1 MNLIIRDTTLVSA
14 HSTPSVLT
22 HRDLVIQGDLITEIR
37 HHENEPQRDESGYR
51 ILDGSRWIILPGLVN
66 SHAHTYM
73 AYFRNYGSGLNL
85 HDWLFSKIFPAEG
98 RLSQEDCAWGTA
110 MGLLEMLR
118 GGITSVC
125 DMPLMP
131 ASAMTFVEESGMRVA
146 TGHSVFQ
153 TEFNPP
159 RCQTIFSHFEE
170 AYAAYHNR
178 GNGRMKVFATVHS
191 GYLYPP
197 ESLAE
202 GAAWLQQQG
211 YRVHTHLHETRKEVE
226 DDLRLYG
233 KRPIQRFAELGLLGP
248 QHVAAHCLHLNEQDR
263 ALLSEYQML
272 AVPCPTS
279 NLRLAAGIPQ
289 FTAMKNAGMSVA
301 LGTDGQSSGNGM
313 NLWKEMHLA
322 SLLASVQS
330 DDPGALTDCEV
341 LQMVTSTPAN
351 KLFAEKGERMGV
363 LEAGAKA
370 DLIAISTDAP
380 HFIAL
385 NDPLSAVVHHT
396 LPSDVVLAMVDGELL
411 MEKGQFTKLD
421 EERIRYEVEQRT
433 SILLDGLR

>member
-1 MNLIIRDTTLVSA
+1 MNMIIRDTTLVSA
-14 HSTPSVLT
+14 LPDNPVLT
-22 HRDLVIQGDLITEIR
+22 HRDLVIQDDIITEIR
-37 HHENEPQRDESGYR
+37 LHGERAIQDESGFR
-51 ILDGSRWIILPGLVN
+51 VLNGNRWLILPGLVN

-85 HDWLFSKIFPAEG
+85 HDWLFTKIFPAEG
-98 RLSQEDCAWGTA
+98 RLTEDDCAWGTA

-131 ASAMTFVEESGMRVA
+131 ASAMTLVEQSGMRVA

-153 TEFNPP
+153 TSFNPP
-159 RCQTIFSHFEE
+159 SCSTIFSQFEQ
-170 AYAAYHNR
+170 AHAAYHNR

-197 ESLAE
+197 EALAE
-202 GAAWLQQQG
+202 GAAWLHEKG
-211 YRVHTHLHETRKEVE
+211 YRVHTHLHETRREVE

-233 KRPIQRFAELGLLGP
+233 KTPIQRFAELGLLGP
-248 QHVAAHCLHLNEQDR
+248 HHVAAHCVHLNDQDR
-263 ALLSEYQML
+263 ALLSRHQML

-279 NLRLAAGIPQ
+279 NLRLAAGFPQ
-289 FTAMKNAGMSVA
+289 FVAMKEAGMALA

-322 SLLASVQS
+322 SLLASAQT
-330 DDPGALTDCEV
+330 DNPGALADCEV

-351 KLFAEKGERMGV
+351 KLFAEKGERMGL
-363 LEAGAKA
+363 LEVGAKA

-396 LPSDVVLAMVDGELL
+396 LPSDVVLAMVDGDIL
-411 MEKGQFTKLD
+411 MEQGCFTHLD
-421 EERIRYEVEQRT
+421 EERIRYEVETRT
-433 SILLDGLR
+433 MRLLDGLR